1 MEHSNFKQG
10 SWAKSPDGVFGADS
24 VQGIANLSEDGVI
37 LDIPCGEILGEPG
50 VRVNGVEESSASDYL
65 YGFSQDGY
73 FLVLANAS
81 YIGGDTNYPG
91 MPHQIIRADY
101 MLAAKGREFKPDG
114 LIKKAVVG
122 ILALTDWYHKSAFAM
137 KYEKSKDGGLL
148 FKSLQ
153 YEPDEDRPCVLLE
166 TGDFKAT
173 LFGRYTIPGLRLGEM
188 TFRQKCLLEVVFSTG
203 KTIEE
208 VRDLAIDFSK
218 FFSLCGGFHMPV
230 QKLELY
236 FEDGD
241 ARPVQYY
248 APFLD
253 APMPSKSTLQSMPF
267 PYLVVESDIDRYLS
281 RWFNVGN
288 EVIDNKDFGLLR
300 NASDVT
306 VSVLSYDW
314 KMPVELLFVVVAQ
327 AFEAL
332 TKYKADMTSFSK
344 QEHKNNK
351 KELIRRLE
359 GMPCEYR
366 DWLLNL
372 ADRNTKSAGRL
383 ASELM
388 GRHPVVT
395 HWLIPD
401 TSKFLK
407 EFRDLRN
414 ACAHASGSKKS
425 DYQRVFD
432 MARGVALVCYAI
444 VWELL
449 GMDSDQIC
457 LRLNKSRFKSIAIEW
472 LRDYFSRPKDGSD
485 PAA

>member
-1 MEHSNFKQG
+1 
-10 SWAKSPDGVFGADS
+10 
-24 VQGIANLSEDGVI
+24 
-37 LDIPCGEILGEPG
+37 
-50 VRVNGVEESSASDYL
+50 
-65 YGFSQDGY
+65 
-73 FLVLANAS
+73 
-81 YIGGDTNYPG
+81 
-91 MPHQIIRADY
+91 
-101 MLAAKGREFKPDG
+101 MLATKGREFKPDG
-114 LIKKAVVG
+114 LIKRAVVG

-137 KYEKSKDGGLL
+137 EYEKSKDGGLL

-173 LFGRYTIPGLRLGEM
+173 LFSRYTIPGLRLGEM
-188 TFRQKCLLEVVFSTG
+188 AFRQECLLEVVFSIG
-203 KTIEE
+203 KTIKE

-236 FEDGD
+236 FEGGD
-241 ARPVQYY
+241 ARPVRYY
-248 APFLD
+248 APLLD
-253 APMPSKSTLQSMPF
+253 APMPSKSILQSMPF

-314 KMPVELLFVVVAQ
+314 KMPVELLFVAVAQ

-332 TKYKADMTSFSK
+332 TKYRADMTSFPK

-359 GMPCEYR
+359 GMPREYK

-388 GRHPVVT
+388 ERHSVMAR
-395 HWLIPD
+395 WLTPD
-401 TSKFLK
+401 TDKFLE

-414 ACAHASGSKKS
+414 ACTHASGSKRS

-432 MARGVALVCYAI
+432 MTRGVALVCYAI

-449 GMDSDQIC
+449 GMDPNQIC
-457 LRLNKSRFKSIAIEW
+457 LRLNKTRFKSTTIEW
-472 LRDYFSRPKDGSD
+472 LRSCFSRPKDGGG
-485 PAA
+485 PTA